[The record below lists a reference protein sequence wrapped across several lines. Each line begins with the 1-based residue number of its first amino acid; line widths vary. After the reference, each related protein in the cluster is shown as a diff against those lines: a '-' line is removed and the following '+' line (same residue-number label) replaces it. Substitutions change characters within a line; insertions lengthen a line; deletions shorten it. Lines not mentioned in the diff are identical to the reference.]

1 MPKMKTNSSA
11 KKRFRV
17 TGSGKIKRK
26 KAYLNH
32 ILTKKATKRKRALS
46 KGGLVSDGDK
56 GNVKF
61 MLRIG
66 K

>member
-11 KKRFRV
+11 KKRLRV

-26 KAYLNH
+26 KAFKNH
-32 ILTKKATKRKRALS
+32 ILTKKETKRKRALG
-46 KGGLVSDGDK
+46 KYAIIHPSDEGRMK
-56 GNVKF
+56 YLLT
-61 MLRIG
+61 MG